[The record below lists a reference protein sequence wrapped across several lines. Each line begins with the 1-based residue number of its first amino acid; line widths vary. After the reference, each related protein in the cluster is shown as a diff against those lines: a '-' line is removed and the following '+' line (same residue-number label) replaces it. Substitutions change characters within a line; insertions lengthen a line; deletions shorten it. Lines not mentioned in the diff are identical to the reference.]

1 MTRKTFQEWL
11 DRRYGPAFQRPP
23 DPRVVPPGVSR
34 AERQARTA
42 LRWYSPSWREV
53 HGEELLTT
61 VLEAAATSRP
71 DHRSSR
77 ALKLRMRVDLALSG
91 LKQRRR
97 FRPSHRRRSFL
108 LAGWELPNWQ
118 GACWLRDRLDQ
129 QVIFRKE
136 LASVVALIVLTL
148 IRVLLPLVSTAAGES
163 LAGLVLFAFWAL
175 AIANISFRRN
185 DRPSAIRRARLTDA
199 GWPLA
204 WNPPPPWYISQQLPP
219 PPPGTTNLGPPIDS

>member
-11 DRRYGPAFQRPP
+11 DRRYGPAFQRAP

-53 HGEELLTT
+53 HGEEMLAT
-61 VLEAAATSRP
+61 VLDAAAASRP
-71 DHRSSR
+71 EHRSGR
-77 ALKLRMRVDLALSG
+77 ALKLRTRVDLALSG
-91 LKQRRR
+91 LKQRRGY
-97 FRPSHRRRSFL
+97 RPSYRHRSFL
-108 LAGWELPNWQ
+108 LAGWELPSWQ

-148 IRVLLPLVSTAAGES
+148 IRVLLPLVPTAAGES
-163 LAGLVLFAFWAL
+163 LAGLVLFAFWLL

-185 DRPSAIRRARLTDA
+185 DRSSSRARLTDA

-204 WNPPPPWYISQQLPP
+204 WNPPPPWYAPRQLLPP
-219 PPPGTTNLGPPIDS
+219 PGVTGLGPPIAS